1 MLSDFYTHLFIRDGT
16 LTMKKT
22 AHWPSRI
29 TGLLHHQTVTMTRPQ
44 ELHIQNLNVTTRFI
58 CWKLGSQGGTVGR
71 WCESLESET
80 SWKVGSAR
88 SAGEKGTLKSEALV
102 SYHDRTV
109 LKSDSVLS
117 STSLA
122 SCLRYG
128 NLIPHIVL
136 QLPYTMMGLS
146 WEGPYQSWANAS
158 VTPFTFQNCELNEL
172 PFLVSNLSCFIIA
185 MKS

>member
-1 MLSDFYTHLFIRDGT
+1 M
-16 LTMKKT
+16 
-22 AHWPSRI
+22 
-29 TGLLHHQTVTMTRPQ
+29 
-44 ELHIQNLNVTTRFI
+44 
-58 CWKLGSQGGTVGR
+58 
-71 WCESLESET
+71 
-80 SWKVGSAR
+80 GSAR

-146 WEGPYQSWANAS
+146 
-158 VTPFTFQNCELNEL
+158 
-172 PFLVSNLSCFIIA
+172 
-185 MKS
+185 